1 MSTFRKLSL
10 PRVSKTLDE
19 VRSGIFTRVEEVQD
33 EYQAKGWLPA
43 RMNLN
48 KGVIRGLLEL
58 VSWMFFQ
65 LYQLLEALLTQAV
78 PLLSSGEWLDLHC
91 DQVGVTR
98 KAATKAKGYVRFFR
112 SPQTPESQN
121 IPIPSG
127 RIVRTLPDGNGAVY
141 RYVTLADAVV
151 QAGQAYAE
159 VLAES
164 EEYGA
169 EANAGVGQIREL
181 ATPVSGIDKVSNTVD
196 WLTDEAASGE
206 SDEQLRIRYMYAWL
220 SRAGVTS
227 AAYQAAAL
235 SVKGCIEAAVS
246 DQHPR
251 GEGTIDVIV
260 RGSAGIPTENLLEA
274 VEAAINE
281 QVVINHDLLVK
292 SPVPVSIDAD
302 LELELYSGDEAAL
315 RLSAETFIRA
325 MFSGDASRTGGHIPF
340 GIGHDVVRERLA
352 AGVITLMGVKRINWG
367 GSLAS
372 GDVLVPADGLAILNS
387 TSVTAKWVS
396 ER

>member
-10 PRVSKTLDE
+10 PRVSRTLDE
-19 VRSGIFTRVEEVQD
+19 IRSGLFARVEEVQD

-58 VSWMFFQ
+58 VAWMFFQ

-78 PLLSSGEWLDLHC
+78 PLLSGGDWLDLHC
-91 DQVGVTR
+91 DQVGLQR

-112 SPQTPESQN
+112 SAQTPESQN
-121 IPIPSG
+121 VPIPAG
-127 RIVRTLPDGNGAVY
+127 RIVRTLPDGKGEVY
-141 RYVTLADAVV
+141 RYVTLEDAVV
-151 QAGQAYAE
+151 QSGRAHVD
-159 VLAES
+159 VLAAS
-164 EEYGA
+164 EAYGA
-169 EANAGVGQIREL
+169 EANAGPGQICEL
-181 ATPVSGIDKVSNTVD
+181 VTPVSGIDRVDNTAS
-196 WLTDEAASGE
+196 WLVDEAASAE

-235 SVKGCIEAAVS
+235 SVKGCIEAAVA

-260 RGSAGIPTENLLEA
+260 RGSAGLPTDNLLEA
-274 VEAAINE
+274 VEKAINE
-281 QVVINHDLLVK
+281 EIVINHDLLVK
-292 SPVPVSIDAD
+292 SPMPVPIDAGV
-302 LELELYSGDEAAL
+302 ELELYSGDEAAL
-315 RLSAETFIRA
+315 KLGAENFVRA
-325 MFSGDASRTGGHIPF
+325 MFSGDAAQTDGHVPF
-340 GIGHDVVRERLA
+340 GIGHDVVRDRLA
-352 AGVITLMGVKRINWG
+352 AGIITRTGVKRIVWK

-372 GDVLVPADGLAILNS
+372 GDVSVPADGLAVLHS
-387 TSVTAKWVS
+387 VTVTAKWVS

>member
-1 MSTFRKLSL
+1 M

>member
-1 MSTFRKLSL
+1 M

-387 TSVTAKWVS
+387 ASVTAKWVS

>member
-10 PRVSKTLDE
+10 PRVSRTLDE
-19 VRSGIFTRVEEVQD
+19 IRSGIFARVEEVQD

-48 KGVIRGLLEL
+48 KGVIRGILEL
-58 VSWMFFQ
+58 VAWMFFQ

-141 RYVTLADAVV
+141 RYVTLEDGVV
-151 QAGQAYAE
+151 RAGQPHAD

-169 EANAGVGQIREL
+169 EANAGTGQISEL

-292 SPVPVSIDAD
+292 SPVPVSIDAE

-315 RLSAETFIRA
+315 RLSAEIFIRA
-325 MFSGDASRTGGHIPF
+325 MFSGDASRTAGHIPF

-372 GDVLVPADGLAILNS
+372 GDVLVPADGLAVLNS
-387 TSVTAKWVS
+387 ASVTTKWVS

>member
-10 PRVSKTLDE
+10 PRVSRTLDE
-19 VRSGIFTRVEEVQD
+19 IRSSIFARVEEVQD

-48 KGVIRGLLEL
+48 KGVIRGILEL
-58 VSWMFFQ
+58 VAWMFFQ

-98 KAATKAKGYVRFFR
+98 KAATKAKGYMRFFR

-141 RYVTLADAVV
+141 RYVTLEDGVV
-151 QAGQAYAE
+151 RAGQPHTD

-169 EANAGVGQIREL
+169 EANAGTGQICEL

-196 WLTDEAASGE
+196 WLVDEAASGE

-292 SPVPVSIDAD
+292 SPMPVSIDAE

-387 TSVTAKWVS
+387 ASVTAKWVS

>member
-387 TSVTAKWVS
+387 ASVTAKWVS

>member
-10 PRVSKTLDE
+10 PRVSRTLDE
-19 VRSGIFTRVEEVQD
+19 IRSGLFARVEEVQD

-91 DQVGVTR
+91 DQVGATR

-227 AAYQAAAL
+227 ASYQAAAL

-292 SPVPVSIDAD
+292 SPVPVSIDAE
-302 LELELYSGDEAAL
+302 LELEIYSGDETAL
-315 RLSAETFIRA
+315 RLSAETFVRA

-387 TSVTAKWVS
+387 ASVTAKWVS

>member
-10 PRVSKTLDE
+10 PRVSRTLDE
-19 VRSGIFTRVEEVQD
+19 IRSGLFARVEEVQD

-91 DQVGVTR
+91 DQVGATR

-169 EANAGVGQIREL
+169 EARSEEHTSEL
-181 ATPVSGIDKVSNTVD
+181 QS
-196 WLTDEAASGE
+196 
-206 SDEQLRIRYMYAWL
+206 
-220 SRAGVTS
+220 
-227 AAYQAAAL
+227 
-235 SVKGCIEAAVS
+235 
-246 DQHPR
+246 H
-251 GEGTIDVIV
+251 
-260 RGSAGIPTENLLEA
+260 
-274 VEAAINE
+274 
-281 QVVINHDLLVK
+281 
-292 SPVPVSIDAD
+292 
-302 LELELYSGDEAAL
+302 
-315 RLSAETFIRA
+315 
-325 MFSGDASRTGGHIPF
+325 
-340 GIGHDVVRERLA
+340 
-352 AGVITLMGVKRINWG
+352 
-367 GSLAS
+367 
-372 GDVLVPADGLAILNS
+372 
-387 TSVTAKWVS
+387 
-396 ER
+396 

>member
-1 MSTFRKLSL
+1 M

-19 VRSGIFTRVEEVQD
+19 VRSGLFARVEEVQD

-58 VSWMFFQ
+58 VAWMFFQ

-78 PLLSSGEWLDLHC
+78 PLLSGGDWLDLHC
-91 DQVGVTR
+91 DQVGLQR
-98 KAATKAKGYVRFFR
+98 KAATKANGYVRFFR
-112 SPQTPESQN
+112 SAQTPESQN
-121 IPIPSG
+121 VPIPAG
-127 RIVRTLPDGNGAVY
+127 RIVRTLPDGKGEVY
-141 RYVTLADAVV
+141 RYVTLEDAVV
-151 QAGQAYAE
+151 HAGQTFVD

-164 EEYGA
+164 EAYGA
-169 EANAGVGQIREL
+169 ETNAGAGQICEL
-181 ATPVSGIDKVSNTVD
+181 VTPVSGIDRVD
-196 WLTDEAASGE
+196 NVTGWLADEAASDE

-235 SVKGCIEAAVS
+235 SVKGCIEAAVA

-260 RGSAGIPTENLLEA
+260 RGSAGLPTENLIEA
-274 VEAAINE
+274 VEKAINE
-281 QVVINHDLLVK
+281 EIVINHDLLVK
-292 SPVPVSIDAD
+292 GPVPVLAD
-302 LELELYSGDEAAL
+302 VELELELYSGDEAAL
-315 RLSAETFIRA
+315 KLSAENFVRA
-325 MFSGDASRTGGHIPF
+325 MFSGDASRTGGHVPF
-340 GIGHDVVRERLA
+340 GIGHDVVRDRLA
-352 AGVITLMGVKRINWG
+352 AGVITLTGVKRIVWG
-367 GSLAS
+367 GSLVS
-372 GDVLVPADGLAILNS
+372 GDVTVPADGLAMLKS
-387 TSVTAKWVS
+387 VVVTAKWVS

>member
-19 VRSGIFTRVEEVQD
+19 VRSGLFARVEEVQD

-58 VSWMFFQ
+58 VAWMFFQ

-78 PLLSSGEWLDLHC
+78 PLLSGGDWLDLHC
-91 DQVGVTR
+91 DQVGIQR
-98 KAATKAKGYVRFFR
+98 KAATKAKGYVRFYR
-112 SPQTPESQN
+112 SEQTPESQN

-127 RIVRTLPDGNGAVY
+127 RIVRTLPDGKGEVY

-151 QAGQAYAE
+151 QAGEVYAD
-159 VLAES
+159 VLVES
-164 EEYGA
+164 EAYGA
-169 EANAGVGQIREL
+169 ETNAGAGQICEL
-181 ATPVSGIDKVSNTVD
+181 VTPVSGIDRVGNTAD
-196 WLTDEAASGE
+196 WLTDEAASDE

-227 AAYQAAAL
+227 AAYQSAAL
-235 SVKGCIEAAVS
+235 SVKGCIEAAVA

-260 RGSAGIPTENLLEA
+260 RGSAGIPTENLLSAVEEA
-274 VEAAINE
+274 VNTEI
-281 QVVINHDLLVK
+281 VINHDLLVK
-292 SPVPVSIDAD
+292 GPTPVEVAVQ

-315 RLSAETFIRA
+315 KLSAEGFVRA
-325 MFSGDASRTGGHIPF
+325 MFSRDASQTGGHVPF
-340 GIGHDVVRERLA
+340 GIGHDVIRDRLA
-352 AGVITLMGVKRINWG
+352 AGIITLTGVKRIVWG

-372 GDVLVPADGLAILNS
+372 GDVTVAADGLAVLKS
-387 TSVTAKWVS
+387 VAVTAKWVS

>member
-164 EEYGA
+164 EEFGA

-387 TSVTAKWVS
+387 ASVTAKWVS